1 MGIQCIESVTYSVDD
16 LDTCV
21 RFFTDF
27 GLTASH
33 ADESTAAF
41 TTLAGQTLRLQTD
54 PDDFLPP
61 AVEAGPTVREVVWGV
76 DTADELDRLAG
87 AVAAD
92 RNVDVGDDGV
102 LRSVDQTGFGLGLTV
117 TSTVEPEVREIAP
130 ANRWGSVGRL
140 NASVTSVGPVK
151 PIRMCH
157 VALNIPKAGADES
170 VAFYVERLGF
180 IPTDIVKPMGTF
192 MRCEGD
198 ADQHNLLLSHRPD
211 AAGINHVSYE
221 VASFDDVVEGGNHMI
236 DRGWTETRRLGRHVL
251 GSNIFRF
258 FHAPCGGRVELAAD
272 MDRVDDSY
280 GVRVH
285 ETSPGHHIWTLRA
298 NRDAAASE
306 TRA

>member
-16 LDTCV
+16 LATCV

-27 GLTASH
+27 GLTLSH
-33 ADESTAAF
+33 ADDSTAAF
-41 TTLAGQTLRLQTD
+41 TTLAGQTLRLHAKADRLTH
-54 PDDFLPP
+54 P

-76 DTADELDRLAG
+76 DNKTELERLAD
-87 AVAAD
+87 AVASD
-92 RNVDVGDDGV
+92 RDLELGDDGV

-117 TSTVEPEVREIAP
+117 TCTVEPEVREVKP
-130 ANRWGSVGRL
+130 GNRWDSVGRL
-140 NASVTSVGPVK
+140 NDSVGSVLPVR

-157 VALNIPKAGADES
+157 VALNIPKAGADEA
-170 VAFYVERLGF
+170 VAFYVDRLGF
-180 IPTDIVKPMGTF
+180 VPTDIVKPMGTF

-211 AAGINHVSYE
+211 RAGINHVSYE
-221 VASFDDVVEGGNHMI
+221 VASLDDVVEGGNHMV
-236 DRGWTETRRLGRHVL
+236 DRGWTESRRLGRHVV

-258 FHAPCGGRVELAAD
+258 FQAPCGGRVELAAD
-272 MDRVDDSY
+272 MDRVDESY

-285 ETSPGHHIWTLRA
+285 ETSPGHHIWTLRS

-306 TRA
+306 TRP